1 MAEEQRLLAAEV
13 MKHRHLYDASH
24 SGHRDHTYVDYSWGE
39 IAATVGKEKQW
50 VKKTWKNLR
59 DRYVKAKRSYTKQSG
74 DPGKRKNV
82 PSILEELSWLSTFV
96 SHRETDSK
104 FHEVEVALEET
115 ETNSFQSPPLP
126 SISPSSS
133 TWSAVSPTYFS
144 TPENTPVPTVEQMSP
159 TVSGG
164 KRSPSTSAGPELKTR
179 KIEDMVLMRL
189 ENLDKENATHKDMES
204 TRFGYFVAD
213 MMEKIPDHKK
223 DAVKLKIYQLLYEAV
238 QPEKIP
244 SKPLENGR
252 DNSVEDPASA
262 AGPST
267 SSQSIDNM
275 LPPSEEE
282 LLGFLPEYTGSSD
295 DVAIK
300 QEPDTWSS
308 DSEHTQDSSSHHI
321 STQTK
326 NANKHMSMKK
336 KKLQVMQ
343 AMLQQQKRSSQAIEE
358 TGRDVR
364 QAMQQQNLLQERMV
378 NLLEKMIQNPSN
390 TSASSAQ
397 SGVNEGNHEG

>member
-1 MAEEQRLLAAEV
+1 MEDRKQHVGPLGGKFEYKKNQDGTIDRQTVICTLCWKEFSFHRSTTSLKYHLNA
-13 MKHRHLYDASH
+13 KHSFVGDSAST
-24 SGHRDHTYVDYSWGE
+24 S
-39 IAATVGKEKQW
+39 ANA
-50 VKKTWKNLR
+50 
-59 DRYVKAKRSYTKQSG
+59 
-74 DPGKRKNV
+74 
-82 PSILEELSWLSTFV
+82 
-96 SHRETDSK
+96 
-104 FHEVEVALEET
+104 
-115 ETNSFQSPPLP
+115 
-126 SISPSSS
+126 SPSLRQKTLTECRSL
-133 TWSAVSPTYFS
+133 
-144 TPENTPVPTVEQMSP
+144 
-159 TVSGG
+159 G